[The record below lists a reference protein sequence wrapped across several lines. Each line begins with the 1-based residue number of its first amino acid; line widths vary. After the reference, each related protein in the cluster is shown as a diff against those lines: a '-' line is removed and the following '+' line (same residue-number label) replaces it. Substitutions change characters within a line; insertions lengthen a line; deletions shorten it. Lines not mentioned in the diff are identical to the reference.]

1 MHHLLILITCP
12 FLIPIDPAHADDAP
26 SFELLD
32 GDRVVFIG
40 NTFIERDQVYGYL
53 ETMLTARWPDRNITF
68 RNLGW
73 SGDTVWGEAR
83 ARFGTAA
90 DGFQHLK
97 EHVEAI
103 KPTVVF
109 VGYGTNESFEGEPG
123 LTRFEKGL
131 IALLEMLTAASAP
144 NARCAL
150 LSPIRQENVG
160 APAPDLGERNA
171 ALRMYSDLIR
181 RVAAARDHD
190 FIGLYDMIPEQRRSP
205 VDRRLTDNGV
215 HLNEFGYWT
224 AADVITRSLG
234 CSIRH
239 RNTAIS
245 IGPDGIE
252 PPNSGVA
259 LHNFEK
265 TQSGCRF
272 DLVADMLLPPRQPR
286 ETSRGRNISRPIFS
300 RFANIA
306 GLEPGMYEISRDG
319 MPLTKTRSGQIMQVP
334 ADGRPTEQLRQAII
348 EKNRLYFHR
357 WRPQNETYLF
367 GFRKH
372 EQGQNAAEVP
382 KFDPLVEELEA
393 KIAKLR
399 VPVKHT
405 YELIRQE

>member
-1 MHHLLILITCP
+1 LP
-12 FLIPIDPAHADDAP
+12 FAPTEPVHADDDRP
-26 SFELLD
+26 FELLD

-97 EHVEAI
+97 DHVEAI
-103 KPTVVF
+103 KPTVLF
-109 VGYGTNESFEGEPG
+109 IGYGANEAFDGEPG
-123 LTRFEKGL
+123 LPRFERGL
-131 IALLEMLTAASAP
+131 NSLIEMLAAATAP
-144 NARCAL
+144 NARMIV
-150 LSPIRQENVG
+150 LSPLQQENHG
-160 APAPDLGERNA
+160 PPLANPMLHNEELMR
-171 ALRMYSDLIR
+171 YSDLIQS
-181 RVAAARDHD
+181 VARAR
-190 FIGLYDMIPEQRRSP
+190 GLRFVDLLPEISDPPRGRAGTF
-205 VDRRLTDNGV
+205 LTDNGV
-215 HLNEFGYWT
+215 HLSDYGYWRVAHAILRDLRLEPRSWSVELGKDGTPAKVTGVRIDKFEKLAHGMRFEATAERLPSPRRPSRHKERYARITEFGEAVGTEGVFGDLAPGQY
-224 AADVITRSLG
+224 SLRIDNESG
-234 CSIRH
+234 TIK
-239 RNTAIS
+239 TT
-245 IGPDGIE
+245 GPAMI
-252 PPNSGVA
+252 P
-259 LHNFEK
+259 
-265 TQSGCRF
+265 
-272 DLVADMLLPPRQPR
+272 
-286 ETSRGRNISRPIFS
+286 
-300 RFANIA
+300 
-306 GLEPGMYEISRDG
+306 YESDRI
-319 MPLTKTRSGQIMQVP
+319 
-334 ADGRPTEQLRQAII
+334 EQLRRTII

-405 YELIRQE
+405 YELIRQD